1 MKIKVN
7 TRIDTKPICT
17 ILLKNWN
24 NSKILTVM
32 LFSIAWTPLSW
43 FIWVWIT
50 FILKYKYSCA
60 IESMVFF
67 LFLRNNFENH
77 EFEVQKSCTC
87 EMSFLALYRVLQKF
101 DIILQSNNFGVS
113 RLNDI
118 IGLHSMHRNR
128 PVFEFYV

>member
-1 MKIKVN
+1 MIYLGVNYLYIKIQMFMRRRKHG
-7 TRIDTKPICT
+7 
-17 ILLKNWN
+17 ILL
-24 NSKILTVM
+24 V
-32 LFSIAWTPLSW
+32 F
-43 FIWVWIT
+43 
-50 FILKYKYSCA
+50 
-60 IESMVFF
+60 EFF

-113 RLNDI
+113 RLNDL